1 MIVQLN
7 IDDPK
12 WLEFVSMTD
21 GATAFHHP
29 AWAQLLMACYGYP
42 AFAVA
47 AVDRAGNIE
56 AGLPVMDVDPPLRS
70 RRLVSLPYTDA
81 CPPLSRQEVA
91 LDELAAGLDDERVR
105 RGASAFEIRGVVTTS
120 EATISSTAVIHM
132 LQLTAGADAVRGG
145 FKSTVRQDIAKAER
159 AGVSVRRA
167 TTVGDVADTFFRL
180 QLRTRRRLGVPVQP
194 RRYFIE
200 LWRRI
205 IEPGLGFCLIAESE
219 RRPVA
224 SGVFLAWRNTLIH
237 KYGASD
243 ERFLNLRPNHFL
255 LWEAIRWG
263 AENGYEAFD
272 FGRTD
277 HGQDGLRRFK
287 SSWGARED
295 PLLYSS
301 LGDPSS
307 SVRSLGTARLLTSV
321 IRYSPPVFCRALG
334 ELLYRYAA

>member
-1 MIVQLN
+1 MIVELN
-7 IDDPK
+7 IDDPG
-12 WLEFVSMTD
+12 WLEFVSTAD

-29 AWAQLLMACYGYP
+29 AWARLLMDTYGYRAF
-42 AFAVA
+42 AFAV
-47 AVDRAGNIE
+47 VDRAGTIG

-81 CPPLSRQEVA
+81 CAPLSRQDAA
-91 LDELAAGLDDERVR
+91 LDELAAGLDDERER
-105 RGASAFEIRGVVTTS
+105 RAASAFEIRGVVTTP
-120 EATISSTAVIHM
+120 ETRVSSAAVIHT
-132 LQLTAGADAVRGG
+132 LRLTAGADAIRRG
-145 FKSTVRQDIAKAER
+145 FKSTVRQDIAKANR
-159 AGVSVRRA
+159 LRLSIRRA
-167 TTVGDVADTFFRL
+167 TAVGDVADTFFRL
-180 QLRTRRRLGVPVQP
+180 QLRTRRRLGVPMQP
-194 RRYFIE
+194 RRYFVE

-205 IEPGLGFCLIAESE
+205 LEPGLGFCLIAESE

-224 SGVFLAWRNTLIH
+224 SGIFLAWRGTLIH

-263 AENGYEAFD
+263 AENGYDVFD

-307 SVRSLGTARLLTSV
+307 SSHSPSTPKLLTSL